1 MSSPCLKG
9 KMIKRANMGKI
20 LSEDR
25 TGLMLNIMSQFHVL
39 EEVLP
44 KFHVLEEVL
53 LTVALR

>member
-1 MSSPCLKG
+1 MKVFLKS
-9 KMIKRANMGKI
+9 N
-20 LSEDR
+20 R
-25 TGLMLNIMSQFHVL
+25 TSLMLYMSQFHVL